1 MQEYDFNGVS
11 FFYGN
16 CLDKNTDKEFYFFPN
31 NTYFGKISE
40 IDLFLIREK
49 VHLADMPESIKK
61 HLDGAVKNKYISDY
75 KKILF
80 TDDPGILI
88 EVNTSEEKPEHHLNN
103 NIIITQD
110 GNEFKKIG
118 SFRSFLLTLE
128 KIKSEEKNNDYYYFY
143 RGQANEEYDLT
154 PSVFRKN
161 KKHESIIYREFT
173 LENSNDFSDSKSC
186 FDNLVKM
193 QHYSLPTRLLDLTT
207 NPLIALYF
215 ACEIKKKSDR
225 TDCNNCGKCRK
236 CKKEPNGEFFILK
249 IKKDKVRYYDSD
261 TISCVSNIAKLS
273 YEQQSLLQRDIAQFK
288 TRLIT
293 NLYRN
298 YYYDNISKSED
309 NTSISINDLCK
320 NYTSHIKNS
329 EMENT
334 DPYDMKLLR
343 DKLNTDHYQLLHF
356 IKNEKP
362 YFLDKINPLSLS
374 SPIIAKARKNNARM
388 VSQSGLFLL
397 FGLTDSLDKSYNGDF
412 QVYSIKIHRKEKILQ
427 ELDNLNINK
436 STIFPEMEKS
446 AEYIKEKFKDK

>member
-1 MQEYDFNGVS
+1 MLS
-11 FFYGN
+11 P
-16 CLDKNTDKEFYFFPN
+16 C
-31 NTYFGKISE
+31 
-40 IDLFLIREK
+40 
-49 VHLADMPESIKK
+49 
-61 HLDGAVKNKYISDY
+61 
-75 KKILF
+75 
-80 TDDPGILI
+80 
-88 EVNTSEEKPEHHLNN
+88 
-103 NIIITQD
+103 
-110 GNEFKKIG
+110 
-118 SFRSFLLTLE
+118 
-128 KIKSEEKNNDYYYFY
+128 
-143 RGQANEEYDLT
+143 
-154 PSVFRKN
+154 
-161 KKHESIIYREFT
+161 
-173 LENSNDFSDSKSC
+173 SDSKSC

-236 CKKEPNGEFFILK
+236 CKKEPNGEFFIFK
-249 IKKDKVRYYDSD
+249 IKKDKIKYYDSD

-273 YEQQSLLQRDIAQFK
+273 YEQQSCLQKDITQFK

-293 NLYRN
+293 NLYRD
-298 YYYDNISKSED
+298 YYNNISKLEN
-309 NTSISINDLCK
+309 NTSISINDMCE
-320 NYTSHIKNS
+320 NYTNHIKNS
-329 EMENT
+329 DMENT

-343 DKLNTDHYQLLHF
+343 NKLNTDHYQLLHF

-412 QVYSIKIHRKEKILQ
+412 QVYSVKIHKKEKILQ

-446 AEYIKEKFKDK
+446 AEYIKDKFKDK